1 MHLQLASL
9 VAYFTYMAIYT
20 SCIPKCRI
28 NHSSNWGKLEIG
40 VQRRKKVKLIVHFQT
55 IAVFLWIEM
64 SLSAIGLCNY
74 RVNGPQETRALQV
87 LSTRWSEIRKKKLS
101 PPPSTSLFPQVIPS
115 SKNPNIIRYTR
126 HPDGV
131 SEQNFF
137 SPLPKKERSFLPSF
151 VSESPASNTCLSV
164 VSFLLSN
171 CSSFRS
177 HLLKKKA
184 FGHCSLPGSF
194 SLKRGNTGNCRKK
207 PHQQSLFVLHW
218 TQKRTAIILCTTRVL
233 RWATKITKRA
243 PKSPFSVEK

>member
-1 MHLQLASL
+1 
-9 VAYFTYMAIYT
+9 
-20 SCIPKCRI
+20 
-28 NHSSNWGKLEIG
+28 
-40 VQRRKKVKLIVHFQT
+40 
-55 IAVFLWIEM
+55 M
-64 SLSAIGLCNY
+64 SLSAIGLRNY

-177 HLLKKKA
+177 HLLKKK
-184 FGHCSLPGSF
+184 SF
-194 SLKRGNTGNCRKK
+194 R
-207 PHQQSLFVLHW
+207 SLFFTGVFLS
-218 TQKRTAIILCTTRVL
+218 QKRQHRKLSKK
-233 RWATKITKRA
+233 ATSAKFVCASLDTKKDRHYFVYNTCSQVSYENNQKSTKEPIFSRKITLV
-243 PKSPFSVEK
+243 P